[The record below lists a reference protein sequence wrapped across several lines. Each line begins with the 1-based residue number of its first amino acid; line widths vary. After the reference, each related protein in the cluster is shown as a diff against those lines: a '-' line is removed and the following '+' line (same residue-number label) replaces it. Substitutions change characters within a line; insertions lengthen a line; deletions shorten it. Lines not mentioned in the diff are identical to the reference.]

1 MHHVDRARDASM
13 EICITL
19 NSTAAS
25 MIKHGFAR
33 RVDVAEGLNIL
44 GSADFLIWQQK
55 RGSQWHQISKSF
67 VIETK
72 TTCILSLRVIST
84 AHLPLN

>member
-1 MHHVDRARDASM
+1 MHHVDGARDASM

-33 RVDVAEGLNIL
+33 RVDVAEGLDIL
-44 GSADFLIWQQK
+44 GSADFLIWRQNEEANGIKFQN
-55 RGSQWHQISKSF
+55 
-67 VIETK
+67 
-72 TTCILSLRVIST
+72 LSL
-84 AHLPLN
+84 